1 MRRVDNA
8 ILKKFAT
15 YGVAVLLFMLSYYG
29 NVFGL
34 GPSQGWFQD
43 FQQKD
48 SAAIVRKTAQCK
60 NEKLYDGPLAWVDY
74 GKFTSTES
82 CASNVIRPYESQYG
96 AQSRLISF
104 FAPGGSS
111 ESLDRY
117 FKAIEL
123 LLVLSLSVGL
133 LMFVRKVAQLFGM
146 RVALVVFGL
155 LLFSP
160 WLAAY
165 AKNMYWVTI
174 LIFMPF
180 LFSFLTYEWFKG
192 AKKLYVFYLALLA
205 LFYLRLL
212 NGYEHVSTIMVSALV
227 PVVFIELRDRTINLK
242 DLLRPAIT
250 IFVAGVLALALAM
263 LTNIASLAEYY
274 HSWDKASELVLNR
287 AEDRASSI
295 KKMQPYVIGGL
306 QATLPDVYG
315 FVDRFYDL
323 DQLVSGNGH
332 PLKYLA
338 LSVMNYSLLPAVSL
352 PVLLREPIGTMVQSI
367 VVIGIIGYICILAI
381 SRKSKFRQYS
391 RSFYWSYWLSLGGAL
406 SWLVLMPA
414 HAYPHAHLNAII
426 FYLPFLLIC
435 YMAIGVWISAIK
447 FGKR

>member
-1 MRRVDNA
+1 MRRVDHGIIKK
-8 ILKKFAT
+8 ILL
-15 YGVAVLLFMLSYYG
+15 YGAGILIFMLSYYG

-60 NEKLYDGPLAWVDY
+60 NEKTYEGPVAWVDY
-74 GKFTSTES
+74 AKFIGTES
-82 CASNVIRPYESQYG
+82 CDSGAIRPYESQYG

-104 FAPGGSS
+104 FAPESS
-111 ESLDRY
+111 VAQDRY

-123 LLVLSLSVGL
+123 LLALGLSAGL
-133 LMFVRKVAQLFGM
+133 LFFVRKVWQLFGIKA
-146 RVALVVFGL
+146 ALTVCVL
-155 LLFSP
+155 LLLSP

-165 AKNMYWVTI
+165 ARNLYWVTI
-174 LIFMPF
+174 LIFLPF

-192 AKKLYVFYLALLA
+192 AKKLYAFYLVLFA

-212 NGYEHVSTIMVSALV
+212 NGYEHVSTIMISALV
-227 PVVFIELRDRTINLK
+227 PVVFFELRDKTVGIRELF
-242 DLLRPAIT
+242 RPALL
-250 IFVAGVLALALAM
+250 IFCAGVVALALAI

-274 HSWDKASELVLNR
+274 HSWDKATEMVLNR

-295 KKMQPYVIGGL
+295 EKMQPYVIGGMN
-306 QATLPDVYG
+306 ATIPDVYQ

-323 DQLVSGNGH
+323 DQLVDGSGH
-332 PLKYLA
+332 PLKYLL
-338 LSVMNYSLLPAVSL
+338 LSILNYCLLPAVSL
-352 PVLLREPIGTMVQSI
+352 PVLLREPLGTITQSI
-367 VVIGIIGYICILAI
+367 VVIGIIGYICILAL
-381 SRKSKFRQYS
+381 RRMPKFRQYA
-391 RSFYWSYWLSLGGAL
+391 RSFQWTYWLSLGGAL

-426 FYLPFLLIC
+426 FYLPFLFIC
-435 YMAIGVWISAIK
+435 YTAIGIWLSSIK
-447 FGKR
+447 FGKM